1 MRCTGTESN
10 LGAAR
15 HRRNFAGNRLSTCQA
30 PTARQRWRPMH
41 FANLQPNLAEPL
53 PRADDDDDDDDNQPA
68 VDSPKKGAAPVGAL
82 IQKKFLEQRK
92 IFLWGAVT
100 DETAKDITEKLLYLE
115 AIGPGKDITFYIN
128 SPGGSIT
135 AGMAIYDTMKL
146 ITSPITVVVTG
157 MAASM
162 GSILLSGA
170 PKGRRLLFPHSRVL
184 IHQPL
189 ISGRMI
195 GPASDINI
203 QAKEMEKIRAELN
216 QILAT
221 ASGQPIDV
229 INRDTDRDFY
239 LNAKEAIAY
248 GLADRIVDKI

>member
-1 MRCTGTESN
+1 
-10 LGAAR
+10 
-15 HRRNFAGNRLSTCQA
+15 
-30 PTARQRWRPMH
+30 MH
-41 FANLQPNLAEPL
+41 FDNLQPGLSEPA
-53 PRADDDDDDDDNQPA
+53 PRLDDDDDDDDDDEEKEVAKAGRN
-68 VDSPKKGAAPVGAL
+68 APVAMM
-82 IQKKFLEQRK
+82 IQRKFLDQRK

-100 DETAKDITEKLLYLE
+100 DATAKDITEKLLFLE
-115 AIGPGKDITFYIN
+115 TTGPGKDITFYLN

-146 ITSPITVVVTG
+146 ISAPITVVVTG

-162 GSILLSGA
+162 GSILLCGA
-170 PKGRRLLFPHSRVL
+170 AKGRRLLYPHSRVL

-203 QAKEMEKIRAELN
+203 QAKEMEKLRAELN
-216 QILAT
+216 SILAHS
-221 ASGQPIDV
+221 SGQPLET

-239 LNAKEAIAY
+239 LNAREAIDY
-248 GLADRIVDKI
+248 GLADKIVEKI

>member
-1 MRCTGTESN
+1 M
-10 LGAAR
+10 
-15 HRRNFAGNRLSTCQA
+15 NFD
-30 PTARQRWRPMH
+30 
-41 FANLQPNLAEPL
+41 NLQPGLSAPL
-53 PRADDDDDDDDNQPA
+53 PRLDDEDEEEEKQDELL
-68 VDSPKKGAAPVGAL
+68 VKKNAPVAML
-82 IQKKFLEQRK
+82 IQRQFLDQRK

-115 AIGPGKDITFYIN
+115 VVAPGKDITFYLN

-146 ITSPITVVVTG
+146 ISSPITVIVTG

-162 GSILLSGA
+162 GSILLCGA
-170 PKGRRLLFPHSRVL
+170 AKGRRYLYPHSRVL

-203 QAKEMEKIRAELN
+203 QAKEMEKLRLELN
-216 QILAT
+216 AILAKS
-221 ASGQPIDV
+221 SGQPMER

-239 LNAKEAIAY
+239 LNAKEAIDY
-248 GLADRIVDKI
+248 GLADKIVEKI